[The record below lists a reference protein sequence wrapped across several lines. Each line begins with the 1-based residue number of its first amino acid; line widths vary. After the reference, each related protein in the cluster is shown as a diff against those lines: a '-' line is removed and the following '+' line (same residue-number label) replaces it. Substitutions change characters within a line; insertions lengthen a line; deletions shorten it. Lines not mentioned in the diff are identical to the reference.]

1 MTTSPVDPTTYL
13 GQSLAVGRFFRAVDL
28 RDWAT
33 VTALLADEIATD
45 YVSLFGGEPEVVT
58 REELVGRWQAL
69 LPGFDATQHFLG
81 QLLPTRPGVLEGNVR
96 GFHHLGEQT
105 WMAAGWYVLGVVDA
119 GDGEPVR
126 VSAIT
131 LLAAYETG
139 DRALTEEA
147 ARRAA
152 SV

>member
-69 LPGFDATQHFLG
+69 LPGFDATQHCLG

-105 WMAAGWYVLGVVDA
+105 WMAAGWYVLGSSTPA
-119 GDGEPVR
+119 TANPSG
-126 VSAIT
+126 
-131 LLAAYETG
+131 
-139 DRALTEEA
+139 
-147 ARRAA
+147 
-152 SV
+152 